1 MLCVLTARLYK
12 ASLQAPPT
20 SGTASTSVGA
30 GPGGMAPNAF
40 NTAPQHASARPAIV
54 RNLRSD
60 LSLEANEGD
69 FKIVLATAEKLHSG
83 LFTWLLG
90 DPRLQGER
98 YQHEFEAL

>member
-1 MLCVLTARLYK
+1 M
-12 ASLQAPPT
+12 S
-20 SGTASTSVGA
+20 
-30 GPGGMAPNAF
+30 PNAF
-40 NTAPQHASARPAIV
+40 NTVPTQATSARQAIV

-60 LSLEANEGD
+60 LSLENEGD
-69 FKIVLATAEKLHSG
+69 FKIILATAEKLHSG